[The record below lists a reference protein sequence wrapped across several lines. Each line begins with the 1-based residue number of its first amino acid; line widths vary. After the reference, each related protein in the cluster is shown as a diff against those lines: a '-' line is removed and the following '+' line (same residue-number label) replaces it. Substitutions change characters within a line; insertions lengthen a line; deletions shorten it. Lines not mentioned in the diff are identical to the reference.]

1 MGSPLTSWDDAAA
14 FFTYADRPGVMYVF
28 LALAVILTIGAIVVG
43 ANHEKAAY
51 KEAYKRV
58 NGG

>member
-1 MGSPLTSWDDAAA
+1 MGSPLTSWDGVAA
-14 FFTYADRPGVMYVF
+14 FFTYADRPAVMYVF
-28 LALAVILTIGAIVVG
+28 LALAVIVTIGAIVVG

-51 KEAYKRV
+51 KEAYKKV